1 MSLMEECGPVC
12 SDYICP
18 LCGAEFMLAIKEGPK
33 IDDPTTGCTISKVG
47 CPFCHHEIG
56 HIMPW
61 GKIPTESDVMGE
73 L

>member
-1 MSLMEECGPVC
+1 
-12 SDYICP
+12 
-18 LCGAEFMLAIKEGPK
+18 MLAIKEGPK
-33 IDDPTTGCTISKVG
+33 IDDPTTGAAISKVD